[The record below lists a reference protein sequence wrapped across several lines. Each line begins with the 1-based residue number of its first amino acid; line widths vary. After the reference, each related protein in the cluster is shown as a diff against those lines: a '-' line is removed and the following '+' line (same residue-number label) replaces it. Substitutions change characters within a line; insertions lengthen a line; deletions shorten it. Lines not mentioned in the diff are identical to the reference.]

1 MPYCPRTWCEAHL
14 TGGQHST
21 NCPEFGTESAIDT
34 MRDHAAR
41 AAAAT
46 IAAAK
51 RVWRIMVAVMDV
63 AKRHIP
69 WLAIVF
75 TACLIIPGPFDE
87 IGALIVVGIYAA
99 FKPAMRA
106 ELAVAIRT
114 K

>member
-1 MPYCPRTWCEAHL
+1 MNANAVRT
-14 TGGQHST
+14 
-21 NCPEFGTESAIDT
+21 N
-34 MRDHAAR
+34 AAR

-51 RVWRIMVAVMDV
+51 RAWRIMMAVMDV

-69 WLAIVF
+69 WLAVVF

-87 IGALIVVGIYAA
+87 IGALIIVGIYAV

-106 ELAVAIRT
+106 ELAIAIRT